1 MKHLILTIGISI
13 IIIGGFI
20 LLGIGIDHIM
30 GEPVQKLKSQIEEA
44 KNTPHKYSIGK
55 PIAYEMTGTFSSDVL
70 PAKSIMLYIENNT
83 IFDGDIIKI
92 KMEAKDVSD
101 DVIGFTFILNDGS
114 WTLNNKT
121 KKEIAFEHDYAK
133 THNTLLDLIRFSNPP
148 FSAETSPKFSKPD
161 VTYHITGAILYNN
174 GSYGTIDTSDGL
186 FTIYPL
192 TDKLQVFTNQAIL
205 KQIDQTE
212 ISNLQQDIT
221 NELFLG
227 LSIIGLAV
235 IPIVGGF
242 DFLFRIHLD

>member
-1 MKHLILTIGISI
+1 MKRPRLTFGISI
-13 IIIGGFI
+13 IIIGGFV
-20 LLGIGIDHIM
+20 LLGIGLDHIC
-30 GEPVQKLKSQIEEA
+30 GEPIQKLKSQIEEA
-44 KNTPHKYSIGK
+44 KNTSYRYSIGK
-55 PIAYEMTGTFSSDVL
+55 PLAYEMTGTYLEDTL
-70 PAKSIMLYIENNT
+70 PAKSVMLYIENNT

-92 KMEAKDVSD
+92 KMEAKDVND

-121 KKEIAFEHDYAK
+121 KKEIAFEQDYAGR
-133 THNTLLDLIRFSNPP
+133 HNTLLDLIRFSNPP

-161 VTYHITGAILYNN
+161 VTYHVTGAILYNN

-192 TDKLQVFTNQAIL
+192 TDKLQVSTNQAIL

-227 LSIIGLAV
+227 LSIIGVAL
-235 IPIVGGF
+235 IPIIGGF